1 MRAAAFLMSA
11 LLDTLVCFAVKEE
24 GQVFARTSA
33 AQKVRIFFT
42 GIGPANAERVIKA
55 ELVRARPRR
64 VLTAGFAG
72 GLAPELS
79 AGTVLFSSDDV
90 ALSHALQKSGAQSAA
105 FHCAGHVATTAREKR
120 VFREQTGADA
130 VEMES
135 GIVCRFCSQQ
145 GIPSAIVRVILD
157 TALE

>member
-1 MRAAAFLMSA
+1 
-11 LLDTLVCFAVKEE
+11 
-24 GQVFARTSA
+24 
-33 AQKVRIFFT
+33 
-42 GIGPANAERVIKA
+42 
-55 ELVRARPRR
+55 
-64 VLTAGFAG
+64 
-72 GLAPELS
+72 
-79 AGTVLFSSDDV
+79 V
-90 ALSHALQKSGAQSAA
+90 ALAHALQKSGAQSAA

-157 TALE
+157 TALEDLPLDFNALMNSRQELAPGKLALALAKQPQKIVELLRLQRRSAAAARALARVLTRVVEFPAD